1 MEEKLLSKDQVG
13 KLHSQLSG
21 DYKFYAPFNEK
32 GNIVFKKIENPE
44 DIVLDYLNS
53 KIPPKSVLFPKMEV
67 LFEYTLDEKDV
78 KITDRQDLDE
88 KILIFGIRPCDAYS
102 FQLMANF
109 FSFHG
114 NIEDELYLKKKE
126 NTTLIGIGCNTPRVT
141 CFCTSV
147 EGHPFN
153 KKDMDIF
160 LTDFGDKYLVEGV
173 SDKGK
178 SLIQELNWLTDAT
191 EADVQKAKSLSKQ
204 AEESICTKMDVDNV
218 IKTLDKNFE
227 HPVWEEISEACVGCG
242 TCSYLCPT
250 CTCFDVIDE
259 TDHYNN
265 RGRRIRIWDTCQSC
279 LYTMETSGHNPR
291 STKIQRCR
299 NRIMHKFS
307 YYPTNYDLIGCVGCG
322 RCVYLCPVNND
333 LRGILDKIN
342 KIEKKEDEKVIA

>member
-1 MEEKLLSKDQVG
+1 MDQKLLKKDQIE
-13 KLHSQLSG
+13 
-21 DYKFYAPFNEK
+21 KFYEELVEEYNFFAPVNEK
-32 GNIVFKKIENPE
+32 GNIVFDKIEKPE

-78 KITDRQDLDE
+78 QITDRQDLE
-88 KILIFGIRPCDAYS
+88 QKNLIFGIRPCDAYS
-102 FQLMANF
+102 FELMANF

-114 NIEDELYLKKKE
+114 NVQDELYLKKKE
-126 NTTLIGIGCNTPRVT
+126 NTTLIGIGCNSPRTT

-147 EGHPFN
+147 NGNPF
-153 KKDMDIF
+153 KKDNMDIF
-160 LTDFGDKYLVEGV
+160 LTDLSDKYLIEGITD
-173 SDKGK
+173 SGK
-178 SLIQELNWLTDAT
+178 KLIQKLSWLSDATDADMKKSQ
-191 EADVQKAKSLSKQ
+191 ELAKK
-204 AEESICTKMDVDNV
+204 AEESITTKMDINSAV
-218 IKTLDKNFE
+218 KTLETCFE

-307 YYPTNYDLIGCVGCG
+307 YYPTNYNLLGCVGCG